1 MDVLVTGGAG
11 FIGSHVCRALRSAGN
26 GRIVVL
32 DDLSTGNRANLAD
45 VEGVELVE
53 GTILDEGLVAQLVGY
68 TDAVVHLAAV
78 PAVARSLEDPRASHD
93 ANATGTVVVLEEAR
107 RHGTHVVVASSSS
120 VYGRGVTMPT
130 REDHP
135 TRPASPYAAS
145 KLATEGYALAYA
157 RSFGLPALV
166 FRFFNVF
173 GPLQRADHAYAAVIP
188 SFINAALA
196 GRPLTVDG
204 DGTQT
209 RDFTYVGDVAAV
221 IAGAVE
227 QSVTADQPV
236 NLAFGSRT
244 SLLTLISELERLLG
258 KRLAT
263 QHGPSRPGDVHDSQ
277 GDSTALRSLFP
288 GVSATPLGLGLRA
301 TVDWYE
307 ADMLT
312 GTAGGTGG
320 SRPRTQAVAGA

>member
-120 VYGRGVTMPT
+120 VYGREVTMPT

-145 KLATEGYALAYA
+145 KLATEGYALSYA
-157 RSFGLPALV
+157 RSFGMPVLV

-188 SFINAALA
+188 SFISAALT
-196 GRPLTVDG
+196 GLPLRVDG

-221 IAGAVE
+221 ITGAVE
-227 QSVTADQPV
+227 QRVTADQPV

-244 SLLTLISELERLLG
+244 SLLSLISELETLLG
-258 KRLAT
+258 RGLPIR
-263 QHGPSRPGDVHDSQ
+263 HGPPRPGDVHDSQ
-277 GDSTALRSLFP
+277 GDSTALRNLFP
-288 GVSATPLGLGLRA
+288 GVSPAPLGLGLRTTLDWYAAA
-301 TVDWYE
+301 TV
-307 ADMLT
+307 AD
-312 GTAGGTGG
+312 GSGTG
-320 SRPRTQAVAGA
+320 RDHIRTQSVAGA